1 MADAAYPA
9 SFCVGPGRYVTGE
22 STMIA
27 RKSFAF
33 AVLGI
38 ASLAA
43 LPASAQVRSSTTY
56 NPNSNQNSAT
66 AQAGKQV
73 NEARQNVQKIEQQ
86 IAKIKTRL
94 RAQLLA
100 KPEFTSINAEFKRA
114 QKVFDDA
121 KKQALALL
129 HNKPEYQAMV
139 KEREEAMAKRDAA
152 GSGGAQ
158 VSDEELNK
166 ANDTIFKDGQALKKM
181 EDRTLADDAKYQDA
195 KAKLDA
201 AKSKV
206 DEVDNQVTEALKNDA
221 EYQQEL
227 QSLDQAK
234 QQLDQ
239 ARQQL
244 AQAAQQEQ
252 QQREQAAKSRSQST
266 GAGSGGRGR

>member
-1 MADAAYPA
+1 
-9 SFCVGPGRYVTGE
+9 
-22 STMIA
+22 MIVH
-27 RKSFAF
+27 KSFAF

-38 ASLAA
+38 ASLAVV
-43 LPASAQVRSSTTY
+43 PASGQLRPSATY
-56 NPNSNQNSAT
+56 NPNNNQNSAT

-73 NEARQNVQKIEQQ
+73 NDARVAVQKIEQQ
-86 IAKIKTRL
+86 IAKMKLRTRN
-94 RAQLLA
+94 QLLA
-100 KPEFTSINAEFKRA
+100 KPEFASTNAEFKRA
-114 QKVFDDA
+114 ATAFEAA
-121 KKQALALL
+121 KKQALATL

-139 KEREEAMAKRDAA
+139 KEREEAMTKRDAA
-152 GSGGAQ
+152 GGGGAQ

-181 EDRTLADDAKYQDA
+181 EDRALGDDAKYQDA

-206 DEVDNQVTEALKNDA
+206 DEVDNQVTEVLKNDA

-234 QQLDQ
+234 QQLEQ
-239 ARQQL
+239 ARQQM

-252 QQREQAAKSRSQST
+252 QARETAAKARSQST
-266 GAGSGGRGR
+266 GAGGGGRGR

>member
-1 MADAAYPA
+1 
-9 SFCVGPGRYVTGE
+9 
-22 STMIA
+22 MIVH
-27 RKSFAF
+27 KSFAF

-43 LPASAQVRSSTTY
+43 LPASGQLRPSATY
-56 NPNSNQNSAT
+56 NPNNNQNSAT

-86 IAKIKTRL
+86 IAKIKTRVK
-94 RAQLLA
+94 AQLLA

-114 QKVFDDA
+114 QKAFDDA
-121 KKQALALL
+121 KKQALASL
-129 HNKPEYQAMV
+129 HNKPEYQAML
-139 KEREEAMAKRDAA
+139 KEREEAIAKRDAA

-181 EDRTLADDAKYQDA
+181 ENGALADDAKYQDA
-195 KAKLDA
+195 KTKLDA

-221 EYQQEL
+221 EYQQDL

-234 QQLDQ
+234 QQLEQ
-239 ARQQL
+239 ARQQM

-252 QQREQAAKSRSQST
+252 QAREAAAKARSQST
-266 GAGSGGRGR
+266 GGSSGGGRGR